1 MGLDMYLKRK
11 HYVKNWDHTADEH
24 RYLITVTQGGVV
36 DPNIDPTKICE
47 VVEEVGYWRKANAI
61 HNWFVQNIQKG
72 IDECQESYVEP
83 NDLKELLQLCREIMD
98 HNELAP
104 DMLPVTSGFFFGS
117 TEYDEWYF
125 QDIEDTIKILEEVLA
140 MEGYGE
146 LYYRSSW

>member
-104 DMLPVTSGFFFGS
+104 DILPVTSGFFFGS
-117 TEYDEWYF
+117 IEYDEWYF

>member
-104 DMLPVTSGFFFGS
+104 DILPVTSGFFFGS